1 MKNFEVI
8 ELFRQ
13 YLHERGIFFKFIN
26 NVKKYHSASFAEYLR
41 NYVSLYRQYHRIL
54 PNVFVRQRYLYSD
67 MVELGFEFSDTPEGS
82 DFWSARS
89 REWRMYLDESL
100 RSAKYPTLSKEEKE
114 YYAYKDSRD

>member
-13 YLHERGIFFKFIN
+13 YLHERGTFFKFIN

-41 NYVSLYRQYHRIL
+41 NYVSLYRQYHHIL
-54 PNVFVRQRYLYSD
+54 PNVFVRQRNLYSD

-82 DFWSARS
+82 DFWSERS
-89 REWRMYLDESL
+89 SEWRMYLDESL

-114 YYAYKDSRD
+114 YSAYKDSRD

>member
-41 NYVSLYRQYHRIL
+41 NYVSLYRQYHHIL

-100 RSAKYPTLSKEEKE
+100 RSAKYPILSKEEKE

>member
-8 ELFRQ
+8 DLFRQ
-13 YLHERGIFFKFIN
+13 FLHEKSIFFKFIN
-26 NVKKYHSASFAEYLR
+26 NVKKYHSVSFAEYLR
-41 NYVSLYRQYHRIL
+41 NYVSLYRQYHKKPDGFI
-54 PNVFVRQRYLYSD
+54 RQVYLYSD

>member
-41 NYVSLYRQYHRIL
+41 NYVSLYRQYHHIL

-67 MVELGFEFSDTPEGS
+67 MVELGFEFSDTSEGS
-82 DFWSARS
+82 DFWRARS
-89 REWRMYLDESL
+89 REWKMYLDESL
-100 RSAKYPTLSKEEKE
+100 RSAKHSTLSKEEKE

>member
-41 NYVSLYRQYHRIL
+41 NYVSLYRQYHHIL
-54 PNVFVRQRYLYSD
+54 PNVFVRQRHLYSD

-89 REWRMYLDESL
+89 HEWRMYLDESL

>member
-13 YLHERGIFFKFIN
+13 YLYERGIFFKFIN

-41 NYVSLYRQYHRIL
+41 NYVSLYRQYHHIL
-54 PNVFVRQRYLYSD
+54 PNVFVRQRYLYHD

-82 DFWSARS
+82 DF
-89 REWRMYLDESL
+89 
-100 RSAKYPTLSKEEKE
+100 
-114 YYAYKDSRD
+114 

>member
-13 YLHERGIFFKFIN
+13 YLHDRGIFFKFIS
-26 NVKKYHSASFAEYLR
+26 NVKKYHSVSFAGYLR
-41 NYVSLYRQYHRIL
+41 NYVSLYRQYHHIL
-54 PNVFVRQRYLYSD
+54 SNVFVRQRFLYSD

-89 REWRMYLDESL
+89 CEWRIFLDESL
-100 RSAKYPTLSKEEKE
+100 RSVKHPILSKEEKE

>member
-41 NYVSLYRQYHRIL
+41 NYVSLYRQYHHIL

-67 MVELGFEFSDTPEGS
+67 MVDLGFEFSDTPEGS

-100 RSAKYPTLSKEEKE
+100 RSAKYLTLSKEEKE